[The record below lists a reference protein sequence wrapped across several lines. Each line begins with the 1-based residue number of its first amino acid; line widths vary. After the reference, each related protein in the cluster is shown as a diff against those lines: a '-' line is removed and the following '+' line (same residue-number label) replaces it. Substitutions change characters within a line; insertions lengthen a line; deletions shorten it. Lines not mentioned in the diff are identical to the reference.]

1 MRENRNGER
10 GKRDRLI
17 ERKKKK
23 KGFFPQIKRKPFEV
37 DGVGK
42 DINWPQRSQRNCLR
56 KKKGRLVSDVQKRTL
71 KETLSESLETAQ

>member
-1 MRENRNGER
+1 MRENRDGER

-17 ERKKKK
+17 ERK

-71 KETLSESLETAQ
+71 KETLSEGLETAQ

>member
-1 MRENRNGER
+1 MGRGER
-10 GKRDRLI
+10 ETDSLK
-17 ERKKKK
+17 EKKK

-56 KKKGRLVSDVQKRTL
+56 KKKEDW
-71 KETLSESLETAQ
+71 

>member
-1 MRENRNGER
+1 MRENRDGER

-17 ERKKKK
+17 ERKK
-23 KGFFPQIKRKPFEV
+23 GFFSQIKRKPFEV

-71 KETLSESLETAQ
+71 KETLSEGLETAQ

>member
-1 MRENRNGER
+1 MGRGER
-10 GKRDRLI
+10 ETDSLK
-17 ERKKKK
+17 EKKK

>member
-1 MRENRNGER
+1 MGRGESETDSL
-10 GKRDRLI
+10 K
-17 ERKKKK
+17 EKKK